1 MGKKRIGTS
10 QSVGTFRKM
19 PASGRGEGITLK
31 EYVKMWMGGIVAA
44 NMRSSSALYYRLNLS
59 PAFYRSRRI
68 EN

>member
-1 MGKKRIGTS
+1 MEKKRIES
-10 QSVGTFRKM
+10 SLAVGTFRKK
-19 PASGRGEGITLK
+19 PASQGGEGITLK